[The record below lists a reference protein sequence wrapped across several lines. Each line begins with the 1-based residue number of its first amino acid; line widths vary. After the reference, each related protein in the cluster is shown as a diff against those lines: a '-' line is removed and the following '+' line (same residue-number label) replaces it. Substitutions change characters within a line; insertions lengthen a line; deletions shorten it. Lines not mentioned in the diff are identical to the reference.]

1 MTNNKLLCDWLFNQI
16 QERLQDKRKLGFA
29 VSTTLDM
36 SLSNAY
42 KRISAQSKLTAE
54 ELLKLLASFD
64 IDLQEFEGYSKNQS
78 ELRAVRP
85 KYIADFESLG
95 AYLNETDLMF
105 QKMVAIKHRLYYSAR
120 DLPLFHYF
128 LTDNLARF
136 KHLIWLRGANFSE
149 HSEMRMADIPDYI
162 IEKSMSL
169 YQLYEDIHTYE
180 FWTERTLLNQLKQ
193 LESLVS
199 SYVISK
205 DEALAI
211 LDDLKLLLSE
221 VKESCRTDSNH
232 QIFLMP
238 FLNMANNALLVS
250 NAQNLVFLSFAGINY
265 VKSTNASLCSDLKHW
280 FNQQQLIGDELSRK
294 PMKCGKLFRLYSS
307 QIEDCRSLMLL

>member
-1 MTNNKLLCDWLFNQI
+1 MTTNKLLCDWLFNQI

-149 HSEMRMADIPDYI
+149 HSEMRMADIP
-162 IEKSMSL
+162 
-169 YQLYEDIHTYE
+169 
-180 FWTERTLLNQLKQ
+180 ERTLLNQLKQ